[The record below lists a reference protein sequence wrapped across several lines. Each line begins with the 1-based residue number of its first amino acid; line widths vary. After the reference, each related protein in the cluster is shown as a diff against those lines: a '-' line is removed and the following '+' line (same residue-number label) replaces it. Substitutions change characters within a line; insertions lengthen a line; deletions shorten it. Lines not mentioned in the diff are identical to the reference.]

1 MLLLVVYMYVSSA
14 SLIVVRPKADTGR
27 RQRRMPEG
35 GKCERQKAA
44 EGGYRKA
51 DEGGY
56 RIAAEGGYRI
66 AAEGGYRI
74 AAKVAEG
81 EHASVLDG

>member
-1 MLLLVVYMYVSSA
+1 
-14 SLIVVRPKADTGR
+14 
-27 RQRRMPEG
+27 MPEG
-35 GKCERQKAA
+35 GKRERRKAA
-44 EGGYRKA
+44 EV
-51 DEGGY
+51 
-56 RIAAEGGYRI
+56 GYRI

>member
-1 MLLLVVYMYVSSA
+1 MLLLVVYVSSV

-44 EGGYRKA
+44 EGGYQKA
-51 DEGGY
+51 DKGGC
-56 RIAAEGGYRI
+56 RIAAK
-66 AAEGGYRI
+66 GGYRI

-81 EHASVLDG
+81 EHASILDE

>member
-1 MLLLVVYMYVSSA
+1 
-14 SLIVVRPKADTGR
+14 
-27 RQRRMPEG
+27 MPEG
-35 GKCERQKAA
+35 GKCER
-44 EGGYRKA
+44 RK
-51 DEGGY
+51 
-56 RIAAEGGYRI
+56 AAEGGYRI